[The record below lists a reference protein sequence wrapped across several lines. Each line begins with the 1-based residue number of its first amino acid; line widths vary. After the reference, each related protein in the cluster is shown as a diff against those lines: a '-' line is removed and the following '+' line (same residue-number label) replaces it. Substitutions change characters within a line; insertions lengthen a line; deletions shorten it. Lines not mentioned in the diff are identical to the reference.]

1 MHSIEKGSQTAKDGF
16 RNEEDIIIKFNNWLQ
31 DKDAQL
37 WLKIMKYN
45 ISDIKNVEAIKISG
59 FKTDVQ
65 IQVTIFFLKRY

>member
-45 ISDIKNVEAIKISG
+45 ISNIKNVR
-59 FKTDVQ
+59 Q
-65 IQVTIFFLKRY
+65 